1 MDNKIGVLIV
11 SIVVLAAMIGCGRA
25 ADKKAFR
32 SDFRG
37 KFKLATVTPMEHAY
51 SRGANRFADLVMER
65 SGGRIQIIVY
75 SDGKLGKG
83 EKELLEAVRQGKID
97 MYVGSTGTL
106 AVFSPSMG
114 ILDIPFL
121 FRDYAHTDNVL
132 DGPVGRQL
140 MTDLETAQFKALA
153 FWENG
158 FRNLTNSRH
167 AVKSPADAKGLNI
180 RTMENAIHL
189 AAWRAAGV
197 NPLPMPWGKVYKA
210 LQDKAIDGQENPV
223 GLIYSAKLNDVQK
236 YLSLTQ
242 HVYSPAIMIAGHK
255 IWQTIPGDDQEM
267 MTTTAMEMAR
277 YERKLGRDTEEKQ
290 IAELA
295 AAGMIV
301 TKDIDR
307 EVWRK
312 TMVPVIEKY
321 VQQFGR
327 DKIDAILNT
336 K

>member
-1 MDNKIGVLIV
+1 MDNKTGVLIV
-11 SIVVLAAMIGCGRA
+11 SIVALAVLIGCGRA
-25 ADKKAFR
+25 ADKKAPG
-32 SDFRG
+32 SEFRG
-37 KFKLATVTPMEHAY
+37 QFKLATVTPAEHTY
-51 SRGANRFADLVMER
+51 SRGAIRFAELVREH

-75 SDGKLGKG
+75 PDGKLGQG

-97 MYVGSTGTL
+97 LYVGSTGTL
-106 AVFSPSMG
+106 AGFSPSMG

-121 FRDYAHTDNVL
+121 FRNYAHADNAL

-140 MTDLETAQFKALA
+140 MTDLETAQFKALS

-189 AAWRAAGV
+189 AAWKAVGV
-197 NPLPMPWGKVYKA
+197 NPLPMPWGEVLKA
-210 LQDKAIDGQENPV
+210 LQDKSIDGQENPIA
-223 GLIYSAKLNDVQK
+223 LIYSAKLYNVQK

-242 HVYSPAIMIAGHK
+242 HIYSPAIMIAGHK
-255 IWQTIPGDDQEM
+255 VWQTIPKSDQEM
-267 MTTTAMEMAR
+267 MTKTALELAQ
-277 YERKLGRDTEEKQ
+277 YERKLGRDAEEKQ

-295 AAGMIV
+295 AGGMV
-301 TKDIDR
+301 VAKDIDR
-307 EVWRK
+307 EAWRNA
-312 TMVPVIEKY
+312 MAPVIEKY

-327 DKIDAILNT
+327 EKVDAILNT

>member
-1 MDNKIGVLIV
+1 MDNKTCVLIV
-11 SIVVLAAMIGCGRA
+11 SIVIIAALIGCGRA
-25 ADKKAFR
+25 AGNKAPR
-32 SDFRG
+32 SEFRG
-37 KFKLATVTPMEHAY
+37 QFKLATVTPMEHTY
-51 SRGANRFADLVMER
+51 SRGAGRFADLVRER
-65 SGGRIQIIVY
+65 SGGRIQILVY
-75 SDGKLGKG
+75 PDGKLGKG

-106 AVFSPSMG
+106 SGFSPSMG

-121 FRDYAHTDNVL
+121 FRNYAHTDNVL

-158 FRNLTNSRH
+158 FRNLTNNRH
-167 AVKSPADAKGLNI
+167 AVKFPANAKGLNI

-189 AAWRAAGV
+189 AAWKAVGV
-197 NPLPMPWGKVYKA
+197 NPLPMPWGEVYKA
-210 LQDKAIDGQENPV
+210 LQDKSIDGQENPV
-223 GLIYSAKLNDVQK
+223 ALIYSAKLNNVQK

-255 IWQTIPGDDQEM
+255 LWQTIPKNDQEI
-267 MTTTAMEMAR
+267 MTKTAMEMAQ
-277 YERKLGRDTEEKQ
+277 YERKLGRDAEEKQ
-290 IAELA
+290 IAELV
-295 AAGMIV
+295 AGGMVV

-307 EVWRK
+307 EAWRK
-312 TMVPVIEKY
+312 AMEPVIEKY

-327 DKIDAILNT
+327 EKIDAIINM

>member
-1 MDNKIGVLIV
+1 MDNRMGVLIV
-11 SIVVLAAMIGCGRA
+11 SIVVLAAFIGCGRA
-25 ADKKAFR
+25 VDKKDHR
-32 SDFRG
+32 SEFRG
-37 KFKLATVTPMEHAY
+37 QLKLATVTPMEHTY
-51 SRGANRFADLVMER
+51 SRGASRFADLVRER

-75 SDGKLGKG
+75 PDGKLGKG

-106 AVFSPSMG
+106 AAFSPSMG

-121 FRDYAHTDNVL
+121 FRNYAHTDKVL

-158 FRNLTNSRH
+158 FRNLTNSRR
-167 AVKSPADAKGLNI
+167 AVRSPDDAKGLNI

-189 AAWRAAGV
+189 AVWKALGA
-197 NPLPMPWGKVYKA
+197 NPLPMPWGEVYKA
-210 LQDKAIDGQENPV
+210 LQDKAIDGQENPI
-223 GLIYSAKLNDVQK
+223 GLIYSAKLNGVQK

-255 IWQTIPGDDQEM
+255 VWQTIPRDDQEM
-267 MTTTAMEMAR
+267 MTKTARETAR
-277 YERKLGRDTEEKQ
+277 YERQLGRDAEEKQ
-290 IAELA
+290 VAELA
-295 AAGMIV
+295 ARGMVV

-312 TMVPVIEKY
+312 AMAPAIEKY
-321 VQQFGR
+321 LQQFGR
-327 DKIDAILNT
+327 EKIDTILNT